1 MILDREKKRQ
11 EFLSAMHAQDIKKVS
26 PRADTEYNP
35 QQHRINAKNT
45 ITLCVMLL
53 SACALLACMVIL

>member
-1 MILDREKKRQ
+1 MNLDRERQ
-11 EFLSAMHAQDIKKVS
+11 QFLSAMHAQDVKKVS
-26 PRADTEYNP
+26 PRADSEYNP

-45 ITLCVMLL
+45 ITLWVLFL

>member
-1 MILDREKKRQ
+1 MILDRERKRQ
-11 EFLSAMHAQDIKKVS
+11 EFLSAMHAQDIKKIS

-45 ITLCVMLL
+45 ITLCVMLF
-53 SACALLACMVIL
+53 SACALLALMVVL